1 MTVIERP
8 ALCGK
13 SVADVDKVGILLLGE
28 VSSLFALVGHA
39 EVGEHALGNQSGQV
53 ARLTYFFYRI
63 IVAWELLTHEA
74 YAAHAGVRLDVDFAG
89 AVRLFALSRETP
101 RVIKRENR
109 LADVVFTQLCRVADG
124 SVAENQNRQLYTRV
138 ADLDTLV
145 NVGYREKVRAE
156 RFVKL
161 RELGGAVTVA
171 ICLDHTAQ
179 LCAVCFAAYL
189 SEIMRNGVE

>member
-1 MTVIERP
+1 MAEIERP

-13 SVADVDKVGILLLGE
+13 SVANVDKVGILLLGE

-53 ARLTYFFYRI
+53 ARLAYFFYGI
-63 IVAWELLTHEA
+63 IIARKFLTHKA
-74 YAAHAGVRLDVDFAG
+74 YAAHTGVSLDVDFAG
-89 AVRLFALSRETP
+89 AFCLFALFRKAP
-101 RVIKRENR
+101 RVIKRENC
-109 LADVVFTQLCRVADG
+109 LADVVFTQLCRIADG

-138 ADLDTLV
+138 ADLDALV